1 MSEYMFGVR
10 VRDGRTP
17 GRERDRREAI
27 ANRHGCTWVEIY
39 EPTGQWKSWFAGPNR
54 GHPFD
59 QQMGESVMAEVHEEV
74 SDGQEV

>member
-1 MSEYMFGVR
+1 MAEHMFGVR
-10 VRDGRTP
+10 VRNGRTA

-27 ANRHGCTWVEIY
+27 ADKHGCTWVEIY

-59 QQMGESVMAEVHEEV
+59 RQMEERVMAEVQEV
-74 SDGQEV
+74 SDG